1 MNKKLIMSK
10 TILFVAIIGFI
21 IIFKSIF
28 GNENT
33 LIGVTTITAMLMFL
47 ERDLTLAPWKNTFT
61 LIALNLFI
69 GCASTLA
76 SMNTW
81 LGIPINFIAIF
92 ILGYSL
98 LYNLKKPMYMPF
110 VLEYLFILATPV
122 SIELIPNRLSALVC
136 GAIFIMV
143 SQLVINKNKF
153 KKVGNQLLAQ
163 LCKNIIK
170 KAEYIKVNQQY
181 EGIDKDIR
189 EQIHLFTTLLY
200 DRREEDFYLTEE
212 GMIKLNLAVSLEK
225 ISYLLDKV
233 KYEAEQQ
240 EMIDDLISIL
250 DQISKCFND
259 LAEIDCLDEIFKTL
273 LSKYQIERINDIEV
287 LKLLNHL
294 SFIKNN
300 LEELS
305 KIENNQYNLER
316 FKKHFVFKI
325 ELDRN
330 SIKFSY
336 ACRLAIGIT
345 LAAFL
350 TDFFK
355 LTEGR
360 WIMFT
365 VFSLIVPIYE
375 QSKQKLKDR
384 IFATIIGSI
393 IVVILFSIF
402 HDLTIRTIILMGA
415 GYIGNYLKQY
425 RHTTICVTVSA
436 IGAAALMGDALVLS
450 ESRILFVIFGAII
463 ALVINRFILP
473 YRLETHNKQLEK
485 LYRITI
491 EDMMNTVYEM
501 TRGNGNE
508 HKLKNLFILTS
519 LIEDRIKLNNQLA
532 VNIENQDMVK
542 DYRLF
547 LITIY
552 ELYIWATHHEISV
565 NVQHVLVDIGNLL
578 KGNQAELIPAIE
590 EGQRQIQL
598 AEDIYDKVILSIIV
612 EILQEEESIKNK
624 E

>member
-355 LTEGR
+355 LTEGK
-360 WIMFT
+360 MDYVYSF
-365 VFSLIVPIYE
+365 FF
-375 QSKQKLKDR
+375 DC
-384 IFATIIGSI
+384 A
-393 IVVILFSIF
+393 
-402 HDLTIRTIILMGA
+402 
-415 GYIGNYLKQY
+415 YI
-425 RHTTICVTVSA
+425 
-436 IGAAALMGDALVLS
+436 
-450 ESRILFVIFGAII
+450 
-463 ALVINRFILP
+463 
-473 YRLETHNKQLEK
+473 
-485 LYRITI
+485 
-491 EDMMNTVYEM
+491 
-501 TRGNGNE
+501 
-508 HKLKNLFILTS
+508 
-519 LIEDRIKLNNQLA
+519 
-532 VNIENQDMVK
+532 
-542 DYRLF
+542 
-547 LITIY
+547 
-552 ELYIWATHHEISV
+552 
-565 NVQHVLVDIGNLL
+565 
-578 KGNQAELIPAIE
+578 
-590 EGQRQIQL
+590 
-598 AEDIYDKVILSIIV
+598 
-612 EILQEEESIKNK
+612 
-624 E
+624 